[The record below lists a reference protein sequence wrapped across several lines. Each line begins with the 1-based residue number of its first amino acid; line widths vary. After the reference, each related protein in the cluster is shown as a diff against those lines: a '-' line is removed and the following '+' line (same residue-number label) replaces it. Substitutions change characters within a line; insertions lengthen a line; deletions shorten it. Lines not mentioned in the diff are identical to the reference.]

1 MNTRRF
7 QLFVALAIVSGLGA
21 PASAQTVSLF
31 QVQLRPLNLP
41 LIGKTFLSGSDAASQ
56 TFESVKHVFLDKITS
71 TLPEGVRFT
80 GASLNRLD
88 PTRLYF
94 NFAYA
99 PRIYFLY
106 EGACYDNALGV
117 TIAPAST
124 PTSRPTAG
132 LNYIVFPL
140 VHSSIGPACSSGS
153 GVRAKREPL
162 LAGDYVQLPTV
173 NAGQQLAFF
182 IMSQMDAAGNPANV
196 FYNGA
201 ANNADKFQ
209 HLIAF
214 FPDNSQYMIIG
225 FEDMFKGGD
234 KDCNDLMFAVD
245 IGANNAA
252 ALRTAAAMPR

>member
-1 MNTRRF
+1 MQRVR
-7 QLFVALAIVSGLGA
+7 LFLALAIVNGLA
-21 PASAQTVSLF
+21 ASASAQTVSLF
-31 QVQLRPLNLP
+31 QVPLRPLNLP
-41 LIGKTFLSGSDAASQ
+41 LIGKTLLSGSDAASL
-56 TFESVKHVFLDKITS
+56 TFESVKPVFLDKITS

-80 GASLNRLD
+80 GASVNQLD

-94 NFAYA
+94 NSDYA

-124 PTSRPTAG
+124 PSSQPTAG
-132 LNYIVFPL
+132 ANYIVFPL
-140 VHSSIGPACSSGS
+140 VHSSIGPACSSGL
-153 GVRAKREPL
+153 GVRSKREPL
-162 LAGDYVQLPTV
+162 LAGDFVQLPTV

-182 IMSQMDAAGNPANV
+182 IMSQMDVAGNPANV

-225 FEDMFKGGD
+225 FEDMSKGGD
-234 KDCNDLMFAVD
+234 KDCNDLVFAVD
-245 IGANNAA
+245 IGPNNAA
-252 ALRTAAAMPR
+252 ALRNASVLPR